1 MGLRIRKG
9 KRSTPV
15 TDCRT
20 KARKSRGNSGLIGGA
35 LSEGK
40 PEFDILGAPQENFCL
55 AHTVLGPGANN
66 RFHIDEVRGF
76 GRVIGPVAVS
86 TKELAVHRIENE
98 ATESPRVSF
107 GDVGRKARHFERIG
121 RFSNIK

>member
-9 KRSTPV
+9 KRPSPGTEPGI
-15 TDCRT
+15 
-20 KARKSRGNSGLIGGA
+20 KARRESLTGTQVLIGGA

-98 ATESPRVSF
+98 ATEGPRVSF
-107 GDVGRKARHFERIG
+107 GGVERKARLLER
-121 RFSNIK
+121 